1 MLFVK
6 RSQFLTMTKLIS
18 KPTFSTMIRSP
29 TWMPLL
35 FTFTVPAERD
45 KKKIRLMN
53 FKKKKSVIIVDAYN
67 DHFKHLKT
75 RLYYLSANS
84 NAQTLKIP

>member
-1 MLFVK
+1 MPFVK

-45 KKKIRLMN
+45 KEKIRLMH
-53 FKKKKSVIIVDAYN
+53 FKKKSVIIVVDAYN
-67 DHFKHLKT
+67 DVLQTHF
-75 RLYYLSANS
+75 NDIS
-84 NAQTLKIP
+84 NI

>member
-1 MLFVK
+1 M
-6 RSQFLTMTKLIS
+6 SELIS

-45 KKKIRLMN
+45 KEKISLMH
-53 FKKKKSVIIVDAYN
+53 FKKSVYIVADAYN
-67 DHFKHLKT
+67 DHFKLCEKAKKCLKSEN
-75 RLYYLSANS
+75 LQL
-84 NAQTLKIP
+84 I